1 MAGNARKKSTGGNK
15 KRNNKQKK
23 NLRHEFQGILL
34 IAVGVILLAC
44 LIMGDSAVVPRYINM
59 ALLGCFGLLAY
70 IIPVLFAIFGVFRI
84 ILKKITV
91 HKGNYSF
98 CVKPYRLYSL
108 PVCSAI
114 YRAGLFSGAG
124 QMLSGRCCP
133 QRQYGPFYRN
143 IYISAYSVFGPSAY
157 HDSYACRRSRYS
169 YSAF

>member
-1 MAGNARKKSTGGNK
+1 MAGNAKKKSTGGNK

-91 HKGNYSF
+91 HKGKLASTIVF
-98 CVKPYRLYSL
+98 VLSLIGFIHCLCVPHIPSWAFFRRWADAFRTVL
-108 PVCSAI
+108 PAAPI
-114 YRAGLFSGAG
+114 WAFLQKY
-124 QMLSGRCCP
+124 
-133 QRQYGPFYRN
+133 
-143 IYISAYSVFGPSAY
+143 IYIRLQRF
-157 HDSYACRRSRYS
+157 
-169 YSAF
+169 